1 MISHM
6 GKKIICVKD
15 LPSNMIE
22 EAIFILKSDILE
34 STNSKLESKVK
45 DIILNEAED
54 IVMEYEK
61 RIQIENNIENEKY
74 KNKLKNI
81 KREAIYLAGLFAVA
95 CIAISIII

>member
-1 MISHM
+1 M
-6 GKKIICVKD
+6 
-15 LPSNMIE
+15 
-22 EAIFILKSDILE
+22 
-34 STNSKLESKVK
+34 
-45 DIILNEAED
+45 ED